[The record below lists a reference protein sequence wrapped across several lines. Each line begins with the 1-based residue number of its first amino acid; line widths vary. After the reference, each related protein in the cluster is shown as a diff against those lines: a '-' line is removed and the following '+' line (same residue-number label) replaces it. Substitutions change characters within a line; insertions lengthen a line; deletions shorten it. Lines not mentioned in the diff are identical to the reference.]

1 MRYCFLDLEGYSRD
15 PSFNQNK
22 VKDLRKQNIFTGF
35 DYSRK
40 AVSARIKALDSGF
53 LSLSET
59 LVNVTTQIKVIAVKT
74 NQPDA
79 S

>member
-1 MRYCFLDLEGYSRD
+1 MRHCFLDLEGYSRD
-15 PSFNQNK
+15 PGFNQNK